1 MCSWSGGTLLWYVLP
16 MVEGRQRDPTVG
28 GKMFFPE
35 ARHVESYTGTAAG
48 SIRSCGCLYGCPSG
62 TLNTPPSALA
72 RFISYPTQY
81 VCFALLQFQLSF
93 LFNNNPSSSFPSYF
107 FFLWCLPTVGELCPA
122 PSFSLPPP
130 YPSTSLI
137 SHLAI
142 PPPHFF
148 SFATWVYGYMCV
160 CVFWGVVVVV
170 NASAMTG
177 FGSQCWAVSNH
188 CFCDWGWEQS
198 GDNRAHLAKSHISQ
212 TEKCSRR
219 EKNGGGGWERYG

>member
-1 MCSWSGGTLLWYVLP
+1 MEVKRKKYIKITSESDPSGPMCSWSGGMLLWYVLP

-35 ARHVESYTGTAAG
+35 AGHVESYTGTAAG

-107 FFLWCLPTVGELCPA
+107 FFPPVSTHRWRTLPC
-122 PSFSLPPP
+122 SFILSTPPN
-130 YPSTSLI
+130 PSTSLI

-142 PPPHFF
+142 PPPYFF
-148 SFATWVYGYMCV
+148 SFATWVR
-160 CVFWGVVVVV
+160 GV
-170 NASAMTG
+170 
-177 FGSQCWAVSNH
+177 
-188 CFCDWGWEQS
+188 
-198 GDNRAHLAKSHISQ
+198 
-212 TEKCSRR
+212 
-219 EKNGGGGWERYG
+219 GG